1 MNFFFFCWV
10 NSLFKSP
17 ETCCFPNVARPRP
30 RAPDTLHTRLPFH
43 LTIFVPHWQRIHSQ
57 LIRSLSFITRFV
69 FSHFHGVLCLPPVYL
84 LLWGSQPS
92 QASGASKW
100 LLLFDRLW
108 CARNRGWNR
117 IIMGK
122 MVLVVICTGKCWP
135 CCCFMYLF
143 IPHTGKFV
151 FNCVSCA
158 LAKRTL
164 AQPHRIPF
172 KPGDFFFAS
181 SWSPRNVSIAL
192 RTRGGEEGQISET
205 TLKRSRISQLIFE
218 CCCCYFFFLGRVVSV
233 TKPWVVRR
241 GKKRNTKRVAEDEKS
256 VWSWVEFKLLGLNHL
271 PHTRSL

>member
-1 MNFFFFCWV
+1 
-10 NSLFKSP
+10 
-17 ETCCFPNVARPRP
+17 
-30 RAPDTLHTRLPFH
+30 
-43 LTIFVPHWQRIHSQ
+43 
-57 LIRSLSFITRFV
+57 
-69 FSHFHGVLCLPPVYL
+69 
-84 LLWGSQPS
+84 
-92 QASGASKW
+92 
-100 LLLFDRLW
+100 
-108 CARNRGWNR
+108 
-117 IIMGK
+117 MGK

-151 FNCVSCA
+151 FNCASCA

-218 CCCCYFFFLGRVVSV
+218 CCCCYFFFFWAELYRSPNPESCGEA
-233 TKPWVVRR
+233 KKEIQKGWRR
-241 GKKRNTKRVAEDEKS
+241 MRKAFEV
-256 VWSWVEFKLLGLNHL
+256 GLN
-271 PHTRSL
+271 SNCWD

>member
-1 MNFFFFCWV
+1 MLLSECCQTTSQGSRHPPHKV
-10 NSLFKSP
+10 TLSSHHLCPSLTTHP
-17 ETCCFPNVARPRP
+17 QPTHP
-30 RAPDTLHTRLPFH
+30 LPLFYY
-43 LTIFVPHWQRIHSQ
+43 TIR
-57 LIRSLSFITRFV
+57 

-218 CCCCYFFFLGRVVSV
+218 CCCCYFIFLGRVVSV
-233 TKPWVVRR
+233 TKP
-241 GKKRNTKRVAEDEKS
+241 
-256 VWSWVEFKLLGLNHL
+256 
-271 PHTRSL
+271 